1 MKPTDTVG
9 DLLSRI
15 KNASKAGKD
24 FVFIPASKVKA
35 DVVKVLYEE
44 RFIQNYETVKD
55 NRQNMIKVFLKYGP
69 AKERV
74 IKELRRVSRPGR
86 RVYMKAKDMKPL
98 RGGLGVTIVSTP
110 KGVLS
115 AEDAKKKN
123 VGGEVLCEGW

>member
-1 MKPTDTVG
+1 MRPTDTMG

-15 KNASKAGKD
+15 KNASKAGKE
-24 FVFIPASKVKA
+24 FVLIPASKVKA
-35 DVVKVLYEE
+35 DVAKVLYEE
-44 RFIQNYETVKD
+44 KFIQNYEVLKD
-55 NRQNMIKVFLKYGP
+55 NKQGTLKVFLKYGP

-86 RVYMKAKDMKPL
+86 RVYLKSKDMKPL

-110 KGVLS
+110 KGVLTT
-115 AEDAKKKN
+115 EDAKKQN